1 MRNDTPEVAAEKLGI
16 PFDDSIRDALDR
28 YLDLLL
34 ETNKQFNLTAIT
46 DRDAA
51 ASRLIAESMAILPV
65 IPKQMRR
72 VIDIGTG
79 GGIPGMILAI
89 IRPDLEIDLLEATKK
104 KVVFL
109 TETAEALGLTN
120 VRAFHG
126 RAEDYGRER
135 GFRDNYDVA
144 VARAVARLATLAELV
159 LPFVHTGGI
168 AILPKGEAVY
178 DELAEAQEA
187 LDELKGHLLPI
198 HQSPVNDVRF
208 VVLRKQGRTPK
219 PYPRKSGIPSK
230 QPIGVPA
237 A

>member
-1 MRNDTPEVAAEKLGI
+1 MRNDTPQVAAAKLGLKL
-16 PFDDSIRDALDR
+16 DQETQERLDR

-46 DRDAA
+46 DRDVA
-51 ASRLIAESMAILPV
+51 ASRLIAESLALLPL
-65 IPKQMRR
+65 IPNRATR
-72 VIDIGTG
+72 LIDVGSG
-79 GGIPGMILAI
+79 GGIPGMVLAI
-89 IRPDLEIDLLEATKK
+89 MRPGLQVDLLDATKK

-109 TETAEALGLTN
+109 DEAAVALGLTN

-126 RAEDYGRER
+126 RAEEFGREPE
-135 GFRDNYDVA
+135 FRDSYDVA
-144 VARAVARLATLAELV
+144 VARAVARLVTLSELV
-159 LPFVHTGGI
+159 LPFVRTGGI

-178 DELAEAQEA
+178 DELAEAEGA
-187 LDELKGHLLPI
+187 LAELKGHLLPI
-198 HQSPVNDVRF
+198 HQSEVNDVRF

>member
-1 MRNDTPEVAAEKLGI
+1 MRNDTPGVAAGKLDI
-16 PFDDSIRDALDR
+16 PFDDSTRESLDR

-51 ASRLIAESMAILPV
+51 ASRLIAESMAFLPL
-65 IPKQMRR
+65 IPRQAKRL
-72 VIDIGTG
+72 IDVGTG
-79 GGIPGMILAI
+79 GGIPGIVLAI
-89 IRPDLEIDLLEATKK
+89 MRPDLQVDLLDSTKK
-104 KVVFL
+104 KIDFL
-109 TETAEALGLTN
+109 GEVAKALNLTN
-120 VRAFHG
+120 VRIFHG
-126 RAEDYGRER
+126 RAEDMARER
-135 GFRDNYDVA
+135 GFRDSYDVA

-168 AILPKGEAVY
+168 AILPKGEAVH

-187 LDELKGHLLPI
+187 LAELKGHLLRI

-219 PYPRKSGIPSK
+219 SYPRKSGIPSK

-237 A
+237 G

>member
-1 MRNDTPEVAAEKLGI
+1 MRDDTPQVAAEKLGLK
-16 PFDDSIRDALDR
+16 FDQEKRERLDR

-46 DRDAA
+46 DRDEA
-51 ASRLIAESMAILPV
+51 ASRLIAESLAMLPL
-65 IPKQMRR
+65 IPKRAAR
-72 VIDIGTG
+72 LIDVGTG
-79 GGIPGMILAI
+79 GGIPGIVLAI
-89 IRPDLEIDLLEATKK
+89 MRPELQVDLLDSTKK
-104 KVVFL
+104 KVAFL
-109 TETAEALGLTN
+109 DEAAGALGLTN

-126 RAEDYGRER
+126 RAEEFGRDPD
-135 GFRDNYDVA
+135 FRDSYDVA
-144 VARAVARLATLAELV
+144 VARAVARLATLSELV
-159 LPFVHTGGI
+159 LPFVHTGGV

-178 DELAEAQEA
+178 DELAEAEGA
-187 LDELKGHLLPI
+187 ISELKGHLLPI
-198 HQSPVNDVRF
+198 HQSDVNDVRF